1 MASGRQRYS
10 IISDG
15 LPTQLPDIDPD
26 ETREWVDSFD
36 SVTRTR
42 GRGRARYLMLRLLE
56 RAREQQV
63 GVPGLR
69 STDYINT
76 IPPEREPWFP
86 GDEHVERRIRAY
98 IRWNAA
104 IMVSRANRP
113 GGASVGG
120 HIATYASAASLYEVG
135 FNHFFRGKDH
145 GESGDQV
152 FFQGHAAPGIYA
164 RAFLE
169 GRLSESQLDG
179 FRQELSHRGGG
190 LPSYPHPRL
199 MPDFWEFPTVSM
211 GLGPLDAIYQ
221 ARFNRYLL
229 ARELHDTSRSHV
241 WAFLGDG
248 EMDEPE
254 ALGAIGLAA
263 REELDNLTFVINCN
277 LQRLD
282 GPVRGNGKII
292 QELEAYFRGAGWN
305 VIKVIWGRDWDP
317 LLAKDVDGVLVNKMN
332 TTPDGQFQTYS
343 VEPGAY
349 TREHF
354 FGSDPRLRAMVEHLS
369 DDELRNLPRGGHD
382 YRKVYAAF
390 KAAREHVGQPT
401 VILTHTIKGWT
412 LGKDFEARNATH
424 QMKKLTH
431 DELKEF
437 RDRLYL
443 PIPDSA
449 LEAELPPYYHPGE
462 DSSEIQYMKERRAAL
477 GGVLPRRV
485 VRAKPLPQPPDAL
498 FDGFRKGSG
507 KQAIAT
513 TMAFVRILKD
523 LMKDPVIGDRFVPII
538 PDEAR
543 TFGMDSLFP
552 TAKIYSPFGQTYE
565 AVDRTLVLGYKESE
579 RGQILHEG
587 ISESGAMGS
596 VIAAGSAYAT
606 HGTHMIPVYVFYSM
620 FGWQRTGD
628 QMWAFGDQL
637 GRGFLLG
644 ATAGRTTLT
653 GEGLQHNDGHSQ
665 LLASVS
671 EACVSYDPA
680 YAYEVSVIVKD
691 ALRRMYDSSPEHPDG
706 ENIFYYLT
714 VYNEPYVQPAAPDI
728 DGLDAGILRGMYKYA
743 PAAGCLRLRFARP
756 GFVRGAAGA
765 GAGLGG
771 GDAVGAV
778 GPAAAG
784 RGLGGGGRRVVGHVL
799 DRAAA
804 GRARVRVA
812 QPAEPGLASADAVR
826 DLGPGRLF
834 GAGRGGLRLDA
845 GGARPDL
852 PLGAVVV
859 RLHVAGDGRV
869 RLLRHPAR
877 RPPVLPRRRGV
888 DHAGGAGRARALRGR
903 STRRCRPRRSPST
916 SSTCRCRRRSGRP
929 VSVAQAPRA
938 ALCVMPGGAPAF
950 LRRRFY
956 PDSWHPG
963 RVAAGET
970 AGRAGRERRRAGAP
984 GDGGADRAGHGRP
997 RHRRDRGDGRA
1008 AAVVQED
1015 VGREPV
1021 VARPGRAGRHRG
1033 VRRLDQAS
1041 GTDPARRHRG
1051 VRHRAP

>member
-1 MASGRQRYS
+1 VASGRQRYS

-86 GDEHVERRIRAY
+86 GDEYVERRIRAY

-104 IMVSRANRP
+104 IMVSRANHP
-113 GGASVGG
+113 GGAGVGG

-169 GRLSESQLDG
+169 GRLSQHQLDG
-179 FRQELSHRGGG
+179 FRQELSHPGGG

-211 GLGPLDAIYQ
+211 GLGPLNAIYQ

-229 ARELHDTSRSHV
+229 AREMHDTSRSHV

-292 QELEAYFRGAGWN
+292 QELESYFRGAGWN

-317 LLAKDVDGVLVNKMN
+317 LLAQDRDGVLVNAMN
-332 TTPDGQFQTYS
+332 STPDGQFQTYS
-343 VEPGAY
+343 VESGAY
-349 TREHF
+349 IREHF
-354 FGSDPRLRAMVEHLS
+354 FGSDPRLRKIVEHLS
-369 DDELRNLPRGGHD
+369 DDELRGLSRGGHD

-390 KAAREHVGQPT
+390 KSAREHVGQPT

-424 QMKKLTH
+424 QMKKLTVA
-431 DELKEF
+431 ELKEF

-443 PIPDSA
+443 PISDAA

-462 DSSEIQYMKERRAAL
+462 DSDEITYMKERRAAL
-477 GGVLPRRV
+477 GGSLPRRV
-485 VRAKPLPQPPDAL
+485 VRAKPLPQAPDSV
-498 FDGFRKGSG
+498 FDQFRKGSG
-507 KQAIAT
+507 KQSIAT

-523 LMKDPVIGDRFVPII
+523 LMKDPMLGDRFVPII

-543 TFGMDSLFP
+543 TFGMDSMFP
-552 TAKIYSPFGQTYE
+552 TAKVYSPFGQTYE
-565 AVDRTLVLGYKESE
+565 SVDRNLLLAYKESE
-579 RGQILHEG
+579 SGQILHEG
-587 ISESGAMGS
+587 ISEAGAMGS
-596 VIAAGSAYAT
+596 VIAAGT
-606 HGTHMIPVYVFYSM
+606 
-620 FGWQRTGD
+620 
-628 QMWAFGDQL
+628 
-637 GRGFLLG
+637 
-644 ATAGRTTLT
+644 
-653 GEGLQHNDGHSQ
+653 
-665 LLASVS
+665 
-671 EACVSYDPA
+671 SYDPA
-680 YAYEVSVIVKD
+680 WAYEVAVIVKD
-691 ALRRMYDSSPEHPDG
+691 ALRRMYDTSAEHPDG

-714 VYNEPYVQPAAPDI
+714 VYNEPYQQPPAPDV
-728 DGLDAGILRGMYKYA
+728 DGLDEGILRGMYKYA
-743 PAAGCLRLRFARP
+743 PVTP
-756 GFVRGAAGA
+756 
-765 GAGLGG
+765 
-771 GDAVGAV
+771 
-778 GPAAAG
+778 PADSTP
-784 RGLGGGGRRVVGHVL
+784 H
-799 DRAAA
+799 
-804 GRARVRVA
+804 A
-812 QPAEPGLASADAVR
+812 QVLAS
-826 DLGPGRLF
+826 G
-834 GAGRGGLRLDA
+834 
-845 GGARPDL
+845 
-852 PLGAVVV
+852 
-859 RLHVAGDGRV
+859 VAMPWALKAQ
-869 RLLRHPAR
+869 RLLAEDW
-877 RPPVLPRRRGV
+877 GV
-888 DHAGGAGRARALRGR
+888 AADVW
-903 STRRCRPRRSPST
+903 SVT
-916 SSTCRCRRRSGRP
+916 SWTE
-929 VSVAQAPRA
+929 
-938 ALCVMPGGAPAF
+938 
-950 LRRRFY
+950 LRRDALSCESHNLLH
-956 PDSWHPG
+956 PDEET
-963 RVAAGET
+963 RVPYVTTALSGSAG
-970 AGRAGRERRRAGAP
+970 
-984 GDGGADRAGHGRP
+984 
-997 RHRRDRGDGRA
+997 
-1008 AAVVQED
+1008 
-1015 VGREPV
+1015 PV
-1021 VARPGRAGRHRG
+1021 VAVSDWIRAVPDQISRW
-1033 VRRLDQAS
+1033 VPQAS
-1041 GTDPARRHRG
+1041 PYTSLGTDGWGFSDTRPAARRFFNVDAESITVAVLSELAKSG
-1051 VRHRAP
+1051 AVDRALPGQAIAKYKLNLPVSESLA

>member
-1 MASGRQRYS
+1 VASGRQRYS

-15 LPTQLPDIDPD
+15 LPTQLPDIDPE

-86 GDEHVERRIRAY
+86 GDEYVERRIRAY

-113 GGASVGG
+113 GLGVGG

-169 GRLSESQLDG
+169 GRLSQTQLDG
-179 FRQELSHRGGG
+179 FRQELSHPGGG

-211 GLGPLDAIYQ
+211 GLGPLNAIYQ

-241 WAFLGDG
+241 WAFVGDG
-248 EMDEPE
+248 EMDETE
-254 ALGAIGLAA
+254 ALGAIGVAA
-263 REELDNLTFVINCN
+263 REELDNLTFVVNCN

-292 QELEAYFRGAGWN
+292 QELEAIFRGAGWN

-317 LLAKDVDGVLVNKMN
+317 LLAQDTDGVLVNKMN

-343 VEPGAY
+343 VESGAY
-349 TREHF
+349 IREHF
-354 FGSDPRLRAMVEHLS
+354 FGSDPRLRKMVEHLS
-369 DDELRNLPRGGHD
+369 DDELRNLSRGGHD
-382 YRKVYAAF
+382 YHKVYAAF
-390 KAAREHVGQPT
+390 KSAREHVGQPT

-424 QMKKLTH
+424 QMKKLTLA
-431 DELKEF
+431 ELKEF

-443 PIPDSA
+443 PISDAS
-449 LEAELPPYYHPGE
+449 LESSELPPYYHPGQ
-462 DSSEIQYMKERRAAL
+462 DSDEIQYMKERRLAL
-477 GGVLPRRV
+477 GGSLPRRV
-485 VRAKPLPQPPDAL
+485 VRAKPLPQPPDSVYDEL
-498 FDGFRKGSG
+498 RKGSG
-507 KQAIAT
+507 KQSVAT
-513 TMAFVRILKD
+513 TMAFVRLLKE
-523 LMKDPVIGDRFVPII
+523 LMKDPVIGDRFVPVI

-565 AVDRTLVLGYKESE
+565 AVDRNLLLSYKESE
-579 RGQILHEG
+579 SGQILHEG
-587 ISESGAMGS
+587 ISEAGAMGS
-596 VIAAGSAYAT
+596 VIAAGTSYAT
-606 HGTHMIPVYVFYSM
+606 HGTHIIPVYVFYSM

-628 QMWAFGDQL
+628 QMWALGDQL

-680 YAYEVSVIVKD
+680 WAYEVSVIVRD
-691 ALRRMYDSSPEHPDG
+691 ALRRMYEATPEHPDG

-714 VYNEPYVQPAAPDI
+714 VYNEPYPQPAEPLVPGGPAA
-728 DGLDAGILRGMYKYA
+728 LEEGILRGLYRYQEA
-743 PAAGCLRLRFARP
+743 PSI
-756 GFVRGAAGA
+756 
-765 GAGLGG
+765 
-771 GDAVGAV
+771 
-778 GPAAAG
+778 PATE
-784 RGLGGGGRRVVGHVL
+784 R
-799 DRAAA
+799 
-804 GRARVRVA
+804 
-812 QPAEPGLASADAVR
+812 
-826 DLGPGRLF
+826 
-834 GAGRGGLRLDA
+834 
-845 GGARPDL
+845 
-852 PLGAVVV
+852 
-859 RLHVAGDGRV
+859 
-869 RLLRHPAR
+869 
-877 RPPVLPRRRGV
+877 
-888 DHAGGAGRARALRGR
+888 
-903 STRRCRPRRSPST
+903 
-916 SSTCRCRRRSGRP
+916 
-929 VSVAQAPRA
+929 SVASAPRA
-938 ALCVMPGGAPAF
+938 RILASGVAMRQALAAASLLASDWGVAADVWSATSWTE
-950 LRRRFY
+950 LRREAMACE
-956 PDSWHPG
+956 SHNLLHPG
-963 RVAAGET
+963 SEPRVPYVTAALSWS
-970 AGRAGRERRRAGAP
+970 AG
-984 GDGGADRAGHGRP
+984 
-997 RHRRDRGDGRA
+997 
-1008 AAVVQED
+1008 
-1015 VGREPV
+1015 PV
-1021 VARPGRAGRHRG
+1021 VAVSDWIRAVPDQIARWVPGPYTS
-1033 VRRLDQAS
+1033 L
-1041 GTDPARRHRG
+1041 GTDGFGFSDTRPAARRFFHVDAESITLAALSSLAQSG
-1051 VRHRAP
+1051 SVDPSLPAQAIAKYKLDLPVSEALG